1 MRQLDKI
8 GLVLTIIGAAI
19 ILPAIT
25 VFIFYYGMY
34 VPVPFLRILF
44 RVIIIVFLAI
54 GSLIFIIG
62 IILRIVDRIQGKT
75 SSRYSIKERKTE
87 DEVIEDIINY
97 LKNNEGKAFTL
108 KALMNRIYEENL
120 IEINENVIEDLL
132 QVLVNSNEIRSQF
145 KDGEIFYSY

>member
-1 MRQLDKI
+1 MDKI

-25 VFIFYYGMY
+25 VFVFYYGMS
-34 VPVPFLRILF
+34 VPVPFLRTLF
-44 RVIIIVFLAI
+44 RVIIIVFLVI

-87 DEVIEDIINY
+87 NEVIEDIINY

-120 IEINENVIEDLL
+120 IEINKNIIEDLL
-132 QVLVNSNEIRSQF
+132 QVLINSNKIRSQF